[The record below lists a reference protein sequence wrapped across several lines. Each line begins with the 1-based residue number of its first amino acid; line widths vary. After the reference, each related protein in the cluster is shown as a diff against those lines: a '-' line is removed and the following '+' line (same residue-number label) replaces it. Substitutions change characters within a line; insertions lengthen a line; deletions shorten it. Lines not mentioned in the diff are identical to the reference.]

1 MTEFR
6 YDTQLLIEGHDLDE
20 DAIYDYFVENFKGD
34 CLLAVGD
41 EELIKIHFHTNEPW
55 KVLEYCAS
63 SGEIFDIVVE
73 ITLDENGE
81 LKVHVPTGSIV
92 SGNEFYVVQN
102 LVMLPNFGAVTAEEY
117 EDGYILIPDGSG
129 GFIMCPECN
138 KCSQCDKVGKWEF
151 DSLHAVHIES
161 FCDEEDDD
169 DKVFDIKSDVTN
181 DSTYLEAEE
190 IADMIADEL
199 HKIKPKYAVIFREMY
214 SGTLK
219 PKQIAVNTGLKVS
232 TTYED
237 VEKVMAKAQELF
249 SLLMK

>member
-1 MTEFR
+1 MSKNENLSNNVRINEKGQVLRPVPLRVNPETIKENKINKKPIVYAKIGKRRYPCIVEWVTEAEYR
-6 YDTQLLIEGHDLDE
+6 AYMRIEWADLKAKE
-20 DAIYDYFVENFKGD
+20 R
-34 CLLAVGD
+34 
-41 EELIKIHFHTNEPW
+41 EER
-55 KVLEYCAS
+55 C
-63 SGEIFDIVVE
+63 
-73 ITLDENGE
+73 
-81 LKVHVPTGSIV
+81 
-92 SGNEFYVVQN
+92 
-102 LVMLPNFGAVTAEEY
+102 
-117 EDGYILIPDGSG
+117 LIPDGSG

-161 FCDEEDDD
+161 FCDEEADD

-190 IADMIADEL
+190 IADMIAEEL

-219 PKQIAVNTGLKVS
+219 PKQIAENTGLKVS